1 MTEITRKAIVALM
14 AVDETATVEER
25 DRIAFALAGRVRVF
39 NVAET
44 AEMLGLSRPT
54 VYDMIKKGELKRTSR
69 GQITEFS
76 INEYLR
82 SGSTEKRGVA

>member
-1 MTEITRKAIVALM
+1 MILRTTQTRRVRQMTEVTRRAIIAL
-14 AVDETATVEER
+14 AAADETATVEER

-39 NVAET
+39 NIAET

-69 GQITEFS
+69 GQITEC
-76 INEYLR
+76 
-82 SGSTEKRGVA
+82 

>member
-1 MTEITRKAIVALM
+1 MTEVTRRAIIAI
-14 AVDETATVEER
+14 AAADETATAEER

-39 NVAET
+39 NIAET

-69 GQITEFS
+69 GQITEYS
-76 INEYLR
+76 ITEYLR
-82 SGSTEKRGVA
+82 GSNERREAV

>member
-1 MTEITRKAIVALM
+1 MTEVTRRAIIAL
-14 AVDETATVEER
+14 AAADETATVEER

-39 NVAET
+39 NIAET

-69 GQITEFS
+69 GQITEYS
-76 INEYLR
+76 ITEYLR
-82 SGSTEKRGVA
+82 SGSTERREAV